1 METKEQIHEIT
12 KQVNEIQQT
21 VHRHMDYNRKM
32 NGERIVLKKEQE
44 MFIQSI
50 RKTLKQISH
59 VLLYQSEEIK
69 LLKEYINIKTHNNP
83 TYKLKHAFY
92 SVLLTISH
100 LP

>member
-1 METKEQIHEIT
+1 MTTAATTSSSKCHVSYDKSDDMETKEQIHEIT

-59 VLLYQSEEIK
+59 VYC
-69 LLKEYINIKTHNNP
+69 
-83 TYKLKHAFY
+83 
-92 SVLLTISH
+92 
-100 LP
+100 